1 MDYSKPHYDILDGL
15 RGVAAL
21 AVLCYHLFEAI
32 AFAAGRPE
40 QDMFHGFMAVDFFF
54 ILSGFVMG
62 YAYDDRWKTSY
73 KSLQGRTTDGK
84 DADTFTLDSFIR
96 RRLIRLHPMVVM
108 GAVLGLV
115 AFCMQGCTRWDGS
128 EVSVGTLLVAFLL
141 ALFLLPV
148 PSQLDV
154 RGNTELFPLNGPH
167 WSLFF
172 EYIGSLLY
180 ALLLRRMPTRWL
192 RVWVVVAGVLL
203 LLNALWQGEGMIAYG
218 WSSQPL
224 NMLGGLLRLTFGYP
238 AGLLLARL
246 ATHRPQHAGRSG
258 WVFLACSLILVALLA
273 VPNLGALSLY
283 YQVLC
288 VTCLFP
294 AIVWVGSRAVLA
306 GSVQRVASFLG
317 RLSYPLYA
325 IHYPLIYLYIH
336 WINTDAHPFG
346 AGAWNTPLALSLIAI
361 VLATLIMLCYDE
373 PLRRKLMV
381 QLKKTQTNH
390 A

>member
-1 MDYSKPHYDILDGL
+1 MNYPKPHYDILDGL

-32 AFAAGRPE
+32 AFAAGRAE
-40 QDMFHGFMAVDFFF
+40 QDMFHGFLAVDFFF

-62 YAYDDRWKTSY
+62 YAYDDRWKTSSS
-73 KSLQGRTTDGK
+73 KSDGGGHGTSVG
-84 DADTFTLDSFIR
+84 DFVR

-115 AFCMQGCTRWDGS
+115 AFCVQGCVRWDGS
-128 EVSVGTLLVAFLL
+128 PVGIGNVLVAFLL
-141 ALFLLPV
+141 ALFLLPS
-148 PSQLDV
+148 PLSLDV
-154 RGNTELFPLNGPH
+154 RGNTEMFPLNGPH

-172 EYIGSLLY
+172 EYLGSLLY
-180 ALLLRRMPTRWL
+180 ALLLHRMSTRWL
-192 RVWVVVAGVLL
+192 RVWVIVAGVLL
-203 LLNALWQGEGMIAYG
+203 LSNGILQGENQIAYG

-224 NMLGGLLRLTFGYP
+224 NMLGGLLRLLFGYP
-238 AGLLLARL
+238 AGLLMARL
-246 ATHRPQHAGRSG
+246 AARHPQHAGRHG
-258 WVFLACSLILVALLA
+258 WVFLACSLALVGLLA
-273 VPNLGALSLY
+273 VPNLGGLSVY

-294 AIVWVGSRAVLA
+294 AIVWMGSRAVVT
-306 GSVQRVASFLG
+306 GGTQRAASFLG

-336 WINTDAHPFG
+336 WINTDTHPFG
-346 AGAWNTPLALSLIAI
+346 SAPWATPVAICLIAI
-361 VLATLIMLCYDE
+361 PLAILIMLVYDE
-373 PLRRKLMV
+373 PLRRKLSKEM
-381 QLKKTQTNH
+381 KKTQANR